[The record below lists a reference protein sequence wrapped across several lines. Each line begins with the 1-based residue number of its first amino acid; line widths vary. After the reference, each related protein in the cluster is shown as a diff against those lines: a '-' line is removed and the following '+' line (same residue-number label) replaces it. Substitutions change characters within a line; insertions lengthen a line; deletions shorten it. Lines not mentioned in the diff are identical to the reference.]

1 MLKKI
6 SVRPC
11 GMTSSS
17 LWTCNL
23 VLVYLTP
30 PKWVKWLYEYM
41 YLTTC
46 PSLSPFFV
54 KIQNYWHFTLFST
67 FFISNVMI
75 CGFLVAISH
84 PTKLFDISWKNG
96 NANESVL
103 RHLRHFCCRTLILSL
118 SSLRTWS
125 KNRYEPV
132 LQIVANISV
141 TNWCIVGYRT
151 GELWDLCNR
160 SLVRLVSSDKR
171 SSSHILNKT
180 HNTTDERWHLDNANK
195 VSAWFV

>member
-1 MLKKI
+1 
-6 SVRPC
+6 
-11 GMTSSS
+11 
-17 LWTCNL
+17 
-23 VLVYLTP
+23 
-30 PKWVKWLYEYM
+30 M

-67 FFISNVMI
+67 FFYFE
-75 CGFLVAISH
+75 CHDLWFLGGHIPPDGS
-84 PTKLFDISWKNG
+84 TKLFDISWKNG

-118 SSLRTWS
+118 SSLRTCS
-125 KNRYEPV
+125 KNRCEPV

-160 SLVRLVSSDKR
+160 SLVRLVSSNKR